1 MGGGTTAKARSA
13 GIADAEQ
20 VAAPLT
26 DSGATPKRGDD
37 LTREGPQPVHAFAPP
52 TRIPPPV
59 HPTGNREGSTHFA
72 SAYCFRASFVTR
84 DNNVFRVS
92 STDTRRC

>member
-20 VAAPLT
+20 VAARLA
-26 DSGATPKRGDD
+26 DFGAPPKRGDN
-37 LTREGPQPVHAFAPP
+37 LTCQGPQLVHALPP

-72 SAYCFRASFVTR
+72 SACACRASASVM
-84 DNNVFRVS
+84 DNSVLRAS
-92 STDTRRC
+92 LSET